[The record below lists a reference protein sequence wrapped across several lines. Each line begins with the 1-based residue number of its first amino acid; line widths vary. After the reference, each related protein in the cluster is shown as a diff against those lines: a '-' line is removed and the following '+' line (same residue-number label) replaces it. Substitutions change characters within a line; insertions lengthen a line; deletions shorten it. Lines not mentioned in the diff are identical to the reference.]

1 MLKILA
7 LGASSALVQETLK
20 PFAGEGASFFLVARN
35 SQKLEAIAADLQ
47 VRGAKKVESLALD
60 LDDLAAHPSLL
71 EAALASLGSLDVVLM
86 GHGVLGDQAADQ
98 ASVERSLAILQTNF
112 VGQVALLTLI
122 ANHMEKERRGLIAVI
137 GSVAGDRGRAS
148 NYIYGSAMAGKAA
161 FLSGLRNRLHK
172 SGVKVIT
179 IKPGFINTPMTAHL
193 AKKTLPTEADVAGQA
208 IYKAM
213 KAGREVAYIPGFW
226 GYIMWVIKHLPEA
239 IFKRLSL

>member
-7 LGASSALVQETLK
+7 LGATSALVQETLK
-20 PFAGEGASFFLVARN
+20 PFAGEGASFFLVARQ
-35 SQKLEAIAADLQ
+35 SEKLEIIRADLM
-47 VRGAKKVESLALD
+47 VRGAKMAETLTLD
-60 LDDLAAHPSLL
+60 LNDIDSHPRLL
-71 EAALASLGSLDVVLM
+71 EAALASLGRLDVVLM
-86 GHGVLGDQAADQ
+86 GHGVLGDQAQDQ
-98 ASVERSLAILQTNF
+98 ASVEQTLAILQTNF
-112 VGQVALLTLI
+112 TGQVALLTLI
-122 ANHMEKERRGLIAVI
+122 ANHMEKERRGMIAVI

-172 SGVKVIT
+172 SGVKVLT

-193 AKKTLPTEADVAGQA
+193 SKKTLPTEADVAGQA

-213 KAGREVAYIPGFW
+213 KAGRDVAYIPGFW
-226 GYIMWVIKHLPEA
+226 EYIMWIIKHMPEA